1 MGVVGL
7 EMCTRYRFLIIITQE
22 ATIEKR
28 PPFISPQF
36 LVSSYINIKHKVE
49 RRCAVVGCSF
59 LMDFCFY
66 FIFFRLLIGNQ
77 RFRLSPFCII
87 IIAVGTC
94 IYPVVRL
101 HRDENE
107 EWTTTTTTRIEYIF
121 FSFLFLTYSREGK
134 KLFFRQHKS
143 PLYTQ

>member
-94 IYPVVRL
+94 VVRL

-121 FSFLFLTYSREGK
+121 FSFLFLTYIVEKEK